1 MDTTRSVLESNPSL
15 PEFSLPM
22 KEERY
27 LQNRNV
33 QLRARYRKREDR
45 FLSLH
50 PDNIDLIWSTRC
62 FPSAPSFTMI

>member
-1 MDTTRSVLESNPSL
+1 
-15 PEFSLPM
+15 M